1 MQGDAKEPSAGAKT
15 SEAVLPGAARRPH
28 EPDGMP
34 AAGELRES
42 SRPAKERDGVPA
54 AAAETASPAIGN
66 TGDTGYADAAA
77 GAQPDP
83 GEPDP
88 GIAVWAGVRKYA
100 GSDCTVQ
107 DEEIAV
113 EFALTIRVDGEEFAT
128 LVCTPSQPE
137 ELVTGFLASEGVIR
151 SADELRRLDIDL
163 GRGFAYAELS
173 HRRPL
178 PAGLH
183 GKRWLGSCCGTSRQF
198 YLHSDVLTARTVT
211 SRLRV
216 PAACCMRLL
225 SELHGASDSFARTGG
240 LHNAALCDASGIL
253 VARTDIGRHNALDK
267 LYGWR
272 LRERVPAS
280 DKIIAFSGRISSEVV
295 LKAAKIGVPVL
306 LSKSAPSDLALRLAH
321 DLGVTAAGFIR
332 DGRMNVYTHPER
344 ITG

>member
-1 MQGDAKEPSAGAKT
+1 MQGDSKGPNAGAET
-15 SEAVLPGAARRPH
+15 RESVIPDAVDRPR
-28 EPDGMP
+28 EPDGKSAACGIRESNRPLEKRDNHP
-34 AAGELRES
+34 AAEAETEA
-42 SRPAKERDGVPA
+42 PAVGDMGCASA
-54 AAAETASPAIGN
+54 AA
-66 TGDTGYADAAA
+66 DT
-77 GAQPDP
+77 
-83 GEPDP
+83 EPDP
-88 GIAVWAGVRKYA
+88 GIAVWTGVRKYA
-100 GSDCTVQ
+100 GGGCTVQ

-128 LVCTPSQPE
+128 IVCTPSQPE

-173 HRRPL
+173 HKRPL
-178 PAGLH
+178 PAGLY
-183 GKRWLGSCCGTSRQF
+183 GKRWLGSCCGKSRQF

-216 PAACCMRLL
+216 PAAYCMRLL
-225 SELHGASDSFARTGG
+225 SELHGESGSFARTGG

-306 LSKSAPSDLALRLAH
+306 LSKSAPTDLALRLAH

-332 DGRMNVYTHPER
+332 GGRMNVYTHPER
-344 ITG
+344 ITS